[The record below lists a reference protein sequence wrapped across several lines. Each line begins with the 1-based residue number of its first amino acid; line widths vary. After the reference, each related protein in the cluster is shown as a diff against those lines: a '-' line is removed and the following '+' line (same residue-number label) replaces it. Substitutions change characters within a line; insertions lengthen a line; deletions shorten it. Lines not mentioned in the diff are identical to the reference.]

1 MDAMD
6 NDQPEAVGPET
17 VGPETPGHAT
27 PDDLFRRF
35 EALGISVTTQDHDPV
50 FTVEESRHLRG
61 LITGG
66 HCKSLF
72 LRNKRKEMWLVVCDE
87 DRTVDLKRL
96 GERLDAGRL
105 SFGSADRLKEVLGVV
120 PGSVTP
126 FALINDRS
134 VSVTPVL
141 DAGMMENAV
150 LNYHPLVNDRT
161 TSIRREDLLKFIEA
175 CGHTPH
181 IVDLDAD

>member
-6 NDQPEAVGPET
+6 KDQPET

-27 PDDLFRRF
+27 PHDLFRRF
-35 EALGISVTTQDHDPV
+35 EALGISVTTRDHDPV
-50 FTVEESRHLRG
+50 FTVDESRHLRG
-61 LITGG
+61 LIPGG
-66 HCKSLF
+66 HCKNLF
-72 LRNKRKEMWLVVCDE
+72 LRNKRKEMWLIVCDE
-87 DRTVDLKRL
+87 DRTVDLKWL
-96 GERLDAGRL
+96 GERLGAGRL
-105 SFGSADRLKEVLGVV
+105 SFGSADRLMATLGVA

-134 VSVTPVL
+134 LSVKPIL
-141 DAGMMENAV
+141 DARMMENAV
-150 LNYHPLVNDRT
+150 LNYHPLVNGRT